1 VDIISLLTVG
11 TDILKSVIEWRKE
24 IALKFGDVVTREK
37 VYLINSEYVT
47 YEIHCLTIKK
57 SGVGGGISFL
67 SYICNLAMFLAALS
81 FLQ

>member
-1 VDIISLLTVG
+1 MDIISLLTVG

-47 YEIHCLTIKK
+47 YKIHCLAIKK
-57 SGVGGGISFL
+57 SGVGGADGSEGELKIEGTDKHF
-67 SYICNLAMFLAALS
+67 NPMAR
-81 FLQ
+81 